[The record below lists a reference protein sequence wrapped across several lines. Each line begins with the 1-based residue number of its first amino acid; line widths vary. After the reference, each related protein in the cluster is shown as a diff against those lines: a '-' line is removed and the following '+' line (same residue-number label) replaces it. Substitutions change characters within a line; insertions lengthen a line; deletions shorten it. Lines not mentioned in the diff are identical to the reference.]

1 MTVRIGDKIFADRI
15 QPADRF
21 FARFI
26 GLMGKKKLENNE
38 GLLLFRCSSIHCFF
52 MRFPIDTVYLSAKME
67 VLGIETVKPWRIGH
81 FFRGT
86 KHVLELPGGFAAGK
100 IRVGDILMINEEQ
113 DGGAFHAG

>member
-1 MTVRIGDKIFADRI
+1 MTVQIGNKIVADRI
-15 QPADRF
+15 QGAESF
-21 FARFI
+21 FTRLI

-52 MRFPIDTVYLSAKME
+52 MRFAIDTVYLSPEMK

-100 IRVGDILMINEEQ
+100 IRVGDILTVNEN
-113 DGGAFHAG
+113 GGAFHAG

>member
-1 MTVRIGDKIFADRI
+1 MTVQIGNKILADRI
-15 QPADRF
+15 QPANSFLTRL
-21 FARFI
+21 I
-26 GLMGKKKLENNE
+26 GLMGRKELKHNE

-81 FFRGT
+81 IFRGT
-86 KHVLELPGGFAAGK
+86 KHVLELPGGFAAVK
-100 IRVGDILMINEEQ
+100 IRVGDILVINEIQ